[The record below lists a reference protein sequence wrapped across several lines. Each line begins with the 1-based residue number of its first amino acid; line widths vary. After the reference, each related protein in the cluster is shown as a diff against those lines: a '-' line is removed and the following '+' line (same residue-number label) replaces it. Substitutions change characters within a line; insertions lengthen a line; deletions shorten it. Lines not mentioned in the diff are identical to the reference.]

1 MKTTS
6 KEVAQVSLLIILNMY
21 MPTGTMETAEQSDV
35 ILVSPTFFIRFLL
48 GPTVLRSLTLNVR
61 CLFESYIE
69 IKIKLN
75 LYFHFSLWYLKRFYE
90 GL

>member
-48 GPTVLRSLTLNVR
+48 GPTQ
-61 CLFESYIE
+61 
-69 IKIKLN
+69 
-75 LYFHFSLWYLKRFYE
+75 FY
-90 GL
+90 GH

>member
-6 KEVAQVSLLIILNMY
+6 KEVAEVFLLIILNMY

-48 GPTVLRSLTLNVR
+48 GPTQ
-61 CLFESYIE
+61 
-69 IKIKLN
+69 
-75 LYFHFSLWYLKRFYE
+75 FY
-90 GL
+90 GH